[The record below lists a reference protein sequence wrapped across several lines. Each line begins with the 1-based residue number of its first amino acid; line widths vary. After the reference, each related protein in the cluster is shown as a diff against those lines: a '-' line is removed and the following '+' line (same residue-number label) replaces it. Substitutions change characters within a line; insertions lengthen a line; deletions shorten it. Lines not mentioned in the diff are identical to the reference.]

1 MKVHKK
7 IKINKDKMEK
17 AIQHDDLIRRARHW
31 ITDYNRDKDKEIIFT
46 YTGNNS
52 KAIEWGYLQTCDID
66 WLDSYFV
73 GVLGMKAI
81 TKSTWDN
88 KTADRIYFFE
98 R

>member
-17 AIQHDDLIRRARHW
+17 AIQHDDLIRRARRW
-31 ITDYNRDKDKEIIFT
+31 ITDYNKDKDKEIVFT

-66 WLDSYFV
+66 YLDSYFV

-81 TKSTWDN
+81 TKVSWDN
-88 KTADRIYFFE
+88 KTAERIYFFE
-98 R
+98 E